1 MKVTKKRKTHK
12 RDGGDRK
19 SKATRKPRVAAKPGE
34 DATSRR
40 ILLEVAK
47 KEFARNGL
55 HGGRVDRIA
64 RTAKINKQLI
74 YYYFGAKENLYLAVL
89 EDVYGDIRAHE
100 HALDLHAL
108 DPMAAMRKLV
118 SFTFDYVMANRDFV
132 LLLTN
137 ENLLEAR
144 HLKRSKI
151 IKATHSPIVDLLADT
166 LARGEKAN
174 LFRSGVDPVQLYISL
189 AGLCF
194 FYTANIHTLGILFD
208 RDLQGQEAVME
219 RRTHV
224 VDLVT
229 GYLAKASPARQR
241 LQFSSAPR

>member
-1 MKVTKKRKTHK
+1 MKATKKRKVNK
-12 RDGGDRK
+12 RNGAGGK
-19 SKATRKPRVAAKPGE
+19 SKAGRKPRATAKPGE
-34 DATSRR
+34 DATSRK

-64 RTAKINKQLI
+64 RAAKINKQLI

-89 EDVYGDIRAHE
+89 EDVYGDIRTHE
-100 HALDLHAL
+100 HALDLRAL
-108 DPMAAMRKLV
+108 DPMTAMRKLIG
-118 SFTFDYVMANRDFV
+118 FTFDYVMANRDFV

-137 ENLLEAR
+137 ENLMEAR
-144 HLKRSKI
+144 HLKRSKT

-166 LARGEKAN
+166 LTRGEKAK

-208 RDLQGQEAVME
+208 RDLQNQEAVME

-229 GYLAKASPARQR
+229 GYLAKTSPASR
-241 LQFSSAPR
+241 

>member
-1 MKVTKKRKTHK
+1 MKATKKRKASK
-12 RDGGDRK
+12 RDGGGRK
-19 SKATRKPRVAAKPGE
+19 SKAGRKPRAAAKLGE

-55 HGGRVDRIA
+55 HGSRVDKIA
-64 RTAKINKQLI
+64 KTAKINKQLI
-74 YYYFGAKENLYLAVL
+74 YYYFGDKENLYLTVL
-89 EDVYGDIRAHE
+89 ENVYGDIRTHE
-100 HALDLHAL
+100 HALDLRAL
-108 DPMAAMRKLV
+108 DPLAAMRRLIE
-118 SFTFDYVMANRDFV
+118 FTFDYVMENRDFV

-137 ENLLEAR
+137 ENLMEAR
-144 HLKRSKI
+144 HLKRSKT

-166 LARGEKAN
+166 LARGKKVD

-208 RDLQGQEAVME
+208 RDLQSHDAVKE
-219 RRTHV
+219 RRIHV
-224 VDLVT
+224 IDFVI
-229 GYLAKASPARQR
+229 GYLTQTSQRPDARPNIRQQR
-241 LQFSSAPR
+241 

>member
-1 MKVTKKRKTHK
+1 MNAAGKRKGRK
-12 RDGGDRK
+12 RIGGSGK
-19 SKATRKPRVAAKPGE
+19 SKATRTSRTTAKSSV
-34 DATSRR
+34 DATSRKT
-40 ILLEVAK
+40 LLEAAK

-55 HGGRVDRIA
+55 HGSRVDKIA

-74 YYYFGAKENLYLAVL
+74 YYYFGAKDNLYLAVL

-100 HALDLHAL
+100 LALDLRTL

-118 SFTFDYVMANRDFV
+118 SFTFDYVMENRDFV

-137 ENLLEAR
+137 ENLMEAR

-166 LARGEKAN
+166 LKRGEQAN
-174 LFRSGVDPVQLYISL
+174 LFRSGIDAVQLYISL

-194 FYTANIHTLGILFD
+194 FYSANIHTLGILFD
-208 RDLQGQEAVME
+208 RDLRSQGAVEE
-219 RRTHV
+219 RRDHV
-224 VDLVT
+224 MDFVISF
-229 GYLAKASPARQR
+229 LAKAPSHVRR
-241 LQFSSAPR
+241 ERHLDT